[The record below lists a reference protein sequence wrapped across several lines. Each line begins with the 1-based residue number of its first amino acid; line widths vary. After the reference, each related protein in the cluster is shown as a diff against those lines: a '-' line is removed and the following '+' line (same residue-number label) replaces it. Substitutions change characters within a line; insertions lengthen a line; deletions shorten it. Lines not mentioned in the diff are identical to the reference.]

1 MSPRGWCRVKSAAS
15 YAGVS
20 ERTFREW
27 IQRGLKHARL
37 PSGHIL
43 ISFAAVDEWLNGFCE
58 AENRADRI
66 VNEILREVEGSR

>member
-1 MSPRGWCRVKSAAS
+1 MNGWAKVKAAAR

-27 IQRGLKHARL
+27 LQRGLKHARL

-43 ISFAAVDEWLNGFCE
+43 ISFNAVDEYLERYCE
-58 AENRADRI
+58 TQNRADRI
-66 VNEILREVEGSR
+66 VEEIMREVRG

>member
-1 MSPRGWCRVKSAAS
+1 MNGWAKVKAAAR

-27 IQRGLKHARL
+27 LQRGLRHARL

-43 ISFAAVDEWLNGFCE
+43 ISFSDIDEYLKRFCE
-58 AENRADRI
+58 TQSKADRI
-66 VNEILREVEGSR
+66 VEEIMREVRR

>member
-1 MSPRGWCRVKSAAS
+1 MNGWMKVKAAAQ

-27 IQRGLKHARL
+27 LQRGLKHARL

-43 ISFAAVDEWLNGFCE
+43 ISFGAIDEYLERYCE
-58 AENRADRI
+58 TQNKADRI
-66 VNEILREVEGSR
+66 VDEIMREVRSNHG

>member
-1 MSPRGWCRVKSAAS
+1 MNGWTKVKAAAR

-27 IQRGLKHARL
+27 LQQGLKHARL

-43 ISFAAVDEWLNGFCE
+43 ISFAAVDEYLGRFCE
-58 AENRADRI
+58 TQNRADRI
-66 VNEILREVEGSR
+66 VGEIMREMGGKP